1 MKSKLI
7 VVMYV
12 LFASLLVACGN
23 KEAPKKALQTYVVKP
38 EPVHKTLFFTGT
50 ISPLHESA
58 ITSPMDAVVETMH
71 YHYGQFVKKGDVVMT
86 LNSNELQRQYNETL
100 TDYLKAKDN
109 YTIAKAKFTGT
120 QELWDAGL
128 LSKNNFLSEK
138 SSLATAQM
146 TLMQA
151 TRKLTEMLEKMDDGS
166 TQNLS
171 SLNIAEFDKVRQ
183 ALTTNHHLIRLKAP
197 SAGVLLYPPK
207 SSDDKSGKL
216 NVGAA
221 VKSNQVIALVGD
233 LTGVSVEID
242 IPEVD
247 IDKIHTGM
255 PAVVT
260 GVALGKQALQG
271 QVVAVNAQAT
281 NSGNGG
287 LPSFS
292 AVIEVKNLSEAQRP
306 WIKVGMS
313 ASIAIDINSQ
323 NQLLVPIAA
332 VKQQKGNSIVTVKT
346 NDGSM
351 STRVVSTGASLADK
365 VIIASGLKP
374 GDVVA
379 YSE

>member
-1 MKSKLI
+1 MNTKLI
-7 VVMYV
+7 M
-12 LFASLLVACGN
+12 LINILLAALLVACGN
-23 KEAPKKALQTYVVKP
+23 KESPPKTLQTYIVKP

-50 ISPLHESA
+50 IAPLHESA

-71 YHYGQFVKKGDVVMT
+71 YHYGQLVKKGDVVMT
-86 LNSNELQRQYNETL
+86 LNSSELQRQYNETL

-128 LSKNNFLSEK
+128 LSKNNYISEK
-138 SSLATAQM
+138 SSLATTQM
-146 TLMQA
+146 SLMQA
-151 TRKLTEMLEKMDDGS
+151 SRKLTEMLEKMDDDS
-166 TQNLS
+166 AKTLS
-171 SLNIAEFDKVRQ
+171 SLTIAEFDKVRQ

-197 SAGVLLYPPK
+197 TAGVLLYPPK
-207 SSDDKSGKL
+207 SSEDKSGKL

-255 PAVVT
+255 SAAIT
-260 GVALGKQALQG
+260 GVALGKQVLKG
-271 QVVAVNAQAT
+271 EIVAVNAQAT
-281 NSGNGG
+281 NSGNGA
-287 LPSFS
+287 LPSFN
-292 AVIEVKNLSEAQRP
+292 AVVEVKNLTEAQRS

-313 ASIAIDINSQ
+313 ASIAIDIDSQ

-332 VKQQKGNSIVTVKT
+332 VKQEKGNSIVKVKM
-346 NDGSM
+346 NNGSI
-351 STRVVSTGASLADK
+351 STRVVSTGAAMADK

-379 YSE
+379 YD

>member
-1 MKSKLI
+1 MKKKLLI
-7 VVMYV
+7 IINLAVAM
-12 LFASLLVACGN
+12 LLVACGHQ
-23 KEAPKKALQTYVVKP
+23 ESPKKTLQTYVVKP

-86 LNSNELQRQYNETL
+86 LNSSELQRQYNETL

-128 LSKNNFLSEK
+128 LSKNNYISEK

-166 TQNLS
+166 AKNLS
-171 SLNIAEFDKVRQ
+171 SLTIAEFDKVRQ
-183 ALTTNHHLIRLKAP
+183 ALTTNHDLIRLKAP
-197 SAGVLLYPPK
+197 TAGVLLYPPK

-221 VKSNQVIALVGD
+221 VKASQVIALVGD
-233 LTGVSVEID
+233 LSGVSVEID

-255 PAVVT
+255 PAAIT
-260 GVALGKQALQG
+260 GVALGKQVLQG
-271 QVVAVNAQAT
+271 EIVAVNAQAT
-281 NSGNGG
+281 NGGNGA

-292 AVIEVKNLSEAQRP
+292 AVVEVKNLTETQRA

-313 ASIAIDINSQ
+313 ANIAIDIDSQ
-323 NQLLVPIAA
+323 NQLLVPITAI
-332 VKQQKGNSIVTVKT
+332 KQEKGNSTVKVKMS
-346 NDGSM
+346 NGST
-351 STRVVSTGASLADK
+351 STRIVSTGPAMADK

-379 YSE
+379 YD